1 MKVYELYCFNFV
13 SQNVSNNCNIYFFTE
28 LVKVYDGD
36 ASYLKHTSF
45 TVKVPKA
52 VKTETLISTILQ
64 SLNISQSAGNLV
76 MNLINI
82 IRKFVLLKLYQ
93 PILIKNHN
101 KFVISILRF

>member
-1 MKVYELYCFNFV
+1 MLYPIFKV
-13 SQNVSNNCNIYFFTE
+13 E

-64 SLNISQSAGNLV
+64 SLNISQSAGNYYE
-76 MNLINI
+76 
-82 IRKFVLLKLYQ
+82 RE
-93 PILIKNHN
+93 
-101 KFVISILRF
+101 

>member
-1 MKVYELYCFNFV
+1 MKSKKLKKIKMKVYIYYWFILIGNNYYINILFLYV
-13 SQNVSNNCNIYFFTE
+13 E

-64 SLNISQSAGNLV
+64 SLNISQSAGIYELN
-76 MNLINI
+76 
-82 IRKFVLLKLYQ
+82 
-93 PILIKNHN
+93 
-101 KFVISILRF
+101 

>member
-1 MKVYELYCFNFV
+1 MFN
-13 SQNVSNNCNIYFFTE
+13 SICNVE

-64 SLNISQSAGNLV
+64 SLNISQSAGN
-76 MNLINI
+76 
-82 IRKFVLLKLYQ
+82 YYEYD
-93 PILIKNHN
+93 
-101 KFVISILRF
+101 